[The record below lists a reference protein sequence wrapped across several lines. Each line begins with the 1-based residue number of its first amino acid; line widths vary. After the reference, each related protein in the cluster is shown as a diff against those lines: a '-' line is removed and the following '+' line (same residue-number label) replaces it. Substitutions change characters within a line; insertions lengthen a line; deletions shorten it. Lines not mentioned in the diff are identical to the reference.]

1 VTLLLCLFFAQIR
14 FVSFIF
20 RPNKGLIPLMDPIYL
35 SSLLKVD
42 RLFLTL
48 LLTPYKALLTHYK
61 AAEYAKKSHC

>member
-1 VTLLLCLFFAQIR
+1 
-14 FVSFIF
+14 
-20 RPNKGLIPLMDPIYL
+20 MDPIYL